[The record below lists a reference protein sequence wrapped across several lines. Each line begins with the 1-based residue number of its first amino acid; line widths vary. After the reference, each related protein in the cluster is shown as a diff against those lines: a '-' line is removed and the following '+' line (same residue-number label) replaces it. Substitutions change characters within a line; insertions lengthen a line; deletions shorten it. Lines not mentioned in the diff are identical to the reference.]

1 MILRLTH
8 KLFLAV
14 LAATLCVVLAMGL
27 AAHKSFTSGF
37 LGYLNEQSLERLD
50 SVLPRV
56 TEAYRQHGSW
66 DFLRNNPDAM
76 FVLLIP
82 VGVTVEDM
90 KEGRFRSPVSDLT
103 GAHLRFSL
111 LDANKKLLMGYR
123 GAGTDAVLR
132 PIQVDGHT
140 VGWLS
145 MAPFQS
151 VSGEGDLRFQQHQ
164 VRATLWSGAAAL
176 LFASVIVWWIAR
188 SLLAPVQRVAAATHK
203 LAAGDYHIRVEASSA
218 DEVGQLASDF
228 NHLALTLENT
238 ERQRRDFMADVSHE
252 LRTPL
257 SVLRGELEALEDGVR
272 QMSPE
277 SVRSL
282 LGEVGTLS
290 KLVDD
295 LYELSLADVGALV
308 YHKVQ
313 MDLGEMLRD
322 TTQLFGERCR
332 ERGLQLQ
339 LVLPVGP
346 LPLQADP
353 LRLQQLINNLL
364 ENAVRYTDAGGALR
378 LSAARHN
385 GALRIMLADSAPGVL
400 PEHLPRLF
408 ERFFRV
414 EASRSR
420 ASGGAGLGLSICQ
433 AIALAHGGKI
443 HAEPSAL
450 GGLLVTLELPE
461 AQ

>member
-1 MILRLTH
+1 MIFRITH

-14 LAATLCVVLAMGL
+14 LAATLCVVLAMGF
-27 AAHKSFTSGF
+27 AAHTSFTTGF
-37 LGYLNEQSLERLD
+37 VGYLNEQALQRLE
-50 SVLPRV
+50 SVMPRV
-56 TEAYRQHGSW
+56 TAAYREHGSW
-66 DFLRNNPDAM
+66 AFIQETPDPM
-76 FVLLIP
+76 FVLLMP
-82 VGVTVEDM
+82 VGADPEEL
-90 KEGRFRSPVSDLT
+90 KAGNFRSPISDLT

-111 LDANKKLLMGYR
+111 LDADKRFLLGYR
-123 GAGTDAVLR
+123 EAGADAVLR
-132 PIQVDGHT
+132 PIEVDGKT

-164 VRATLWSGAAAL
+164 IRATLWSGAAAL
-176 LFASVIVWWIAR
+176 LFAIVIAWWIAR

-203 LAAGDYHIRVEASSA
+203 LAAGDYQTRVEVSSA
-218 DEVGQLASDF
+218 DEVGQLARDF
-228 NHLALTLENT
+228 NHLALALENT

-282 LGEVGTLS
+282 LGEVATLS

-295 LYELSLADVGALV
+295 LYQLSLADVGALA
-308 YHKVQ
+308 YRKVE
-313 MDLGEMLRD
+313 MDLGSLLRD
-322 TTQLFGERCR
+322 TAQVFGERCQ
-332 ERGLQLQ
+332 EHGLALQLQ
-339 LVLPVGP
+339 IPASP
-346 LPLQADP
+346 LPLHADP
-353 LRLQQLINNLL
+353 MRLQQLFNNLL
-364 ENAVRYTDAGGALR
+364 ENAVRYTDAGGVLQLGAERDNGTLR
-378 LSAARHN
+378 VT
-385 GALRIMLADSAPGVL
+385 LADSAPGV
-400 PEHLPRLF
+400 PAEHLPHLF

-414 EASRSR
+414 EASRNR
-420 ASGGAGLGLSICQ
+420 ASGGAGLGLPICQ

-450 GGLLVTLELPE
+450 GGLLISVELPE
-461 AQ
+461 VL